1 MKRKK
6 RPFWNNYVYK
16 IPLWIGTP
24 FSIFV
29 HSLLFIAS
37 FILIMFGFNADRVML
52 ILTTIVSL
60 EAIYLTLFVQ
70 MSVNRSHKRL
80 KDIEDDIDDIL
91 EDTESLT
98 EDQKQELKT
107 KIKNHKQ

>member
-1 MKRKK
+1 MKKTKK
-6 RPFWNNYVYK
+6 PFWNNYVYK

-24 FSIFV
+24 FSVFL
-29 HSLLFIAS
+29 HTLLFLGA
-37 FILIMFGFNADRVML
+37 FTLVLVGFNVDRVML
-52 ILTTIVSL
+52 VLTTIVSL

-70 MSVNRSHKRL
+70 MSVNRSGKRL

-98 EDQKQELKT
+98 EDQKIEIKE
-107 KIKNHKQ
+107 KIAKRQ